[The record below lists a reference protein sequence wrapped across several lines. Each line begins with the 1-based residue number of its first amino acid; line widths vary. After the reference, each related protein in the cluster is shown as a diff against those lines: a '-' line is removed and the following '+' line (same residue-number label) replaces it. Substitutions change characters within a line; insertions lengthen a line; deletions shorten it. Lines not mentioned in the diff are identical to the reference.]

1 MTKAN
6 KVEQQKAIEQL
17 REWLKPGD
25 TVYTI
30 LRNVSRSGMSREI
43 GVAIMRDGSML
54 HPNYS
59 VSKALNYRTGKR
71 DGIIMGGCGMDM
83 GFALVYNLG
92 RTLFPEGFALPEG
105 KRGRNGRTVGQPMI
119 YRAHYLTKSGAV
131 RRMTLAA
138 ATMREAWETASKWQ
152 LRDDRLQAVST
163 VPQRRPEVSLQAQ
176 LTGV

>member
-1 MTKAN
+1 MTKAD
-6 KVEQQKAIEQL
+6 KAEQQKAIAQL

-59 VSKALNYRTGKR
+59 VSKALDYRTGKR

-92 RTLFPEGFALPEG
+92 RTLWPEGFGVESTKEARKGHTVRPLSPEAAKKFQEDPHG
-105 KRGRNGRTVGQPMI
+105 YKFRGRNGDT
-119 YRAHYLTKSGAV
+119 SGWDTDGGYA
-131 RRMTLAA
+131 LKH
-138 ATMREAWETASKWQ
+138 EW
-152 LRDDRLQAVST
+152 L
-163 VPQRRPEVSLQAQ
+163 
-176 LTGV
+176 